1 MQHRTTTPNDTT
13 DRDARV
19 RATLAQ
25 QRGALDDALFDEA
38 HAPDAI
44 DADALGHCRVTA
56 HATLADGRPVA
67 A

>member
-1 MQHRTTTPNDTT
+1 MSDHQIDPA
-13 DRDARV
+13 DRDRRV

-25 QRGALDDALFDEA
+25 QAGNIEDVFVDDA

-44 DADALGHCRVTA
+44 PADALGHCRVSVQ
-56 HATLADGRPVA
+56 ATVTDGRPVA

>member
-1 MQHRTTTPNDTT
+1 MTPSTLTTA
-13 DRDARV
+13 DRDRRV

-25 QRGALDDALFDEA
+25 QGGDLTDVFTDDG

-44 DADALGHCRVTA
+44 DAGALGHCRVSVV
-56 HATLADGRPVA
+56 ATVADGRPVA